1 MSSDT
6 QFVIRPEEIPE
17 TGEIILRAGQVPLFL
32 GEPGIGKSANMATL
46 AERRMNSTTRMSGKL
61 KVVKGE
67 PGKGEYGLFSTVL
80 GNYEAIDIGGLPASY
95 ADKKTGRLLQTRAMM
110 DILPQQGPGLWVID
124 EAGQNPDVFRM
135 IAQLVWDRRING
147 DYTVPDGVD
156 IVLLSNRAEDRA
168 GSSRMYTHLTNRVV
182 QVTIEPT
189 VEGFLRAEA
198 GNLVEDI
205 SSTVSWFPEL
215 LRTFNPKST
224 DAFASP
230 RSWMMLNSMMAQG
243 MKVNEKTRPIVN
255 GTIGSRAGAEF
266 ATICRMQ
273 STLPDIDAVLLDPA
287 AYEKEIQDI
296 AKSTTIICAL
306 SIVLSKRVKKETD
319 LFGPCIDLMGRLSEE
334 RAVSFVRLASI
345 TNPDVLDLPDYGAF
359 VSSHPDM
366 FF

>member
-46 AERRMNSTTRMSGKL
+46 AERMSGKL

-266 ATICRMQ
+266 ATICRM
-273 STLPDIDAVLLDPA
+273 
-287 AYEKEIQDI
+287 
-296 AKSTTIICAL
+296 
-306 SIVLSKRVKKETD
+306 
-319 LFGPCIDLMGRLSEE
+319 
-334 RAVSFVRLASI
+334 
-345 TNPDVLDLPDYGAF
+345 
-359 VSSHPDM
+359 
-366 FF
+366 